1 MSLVLTIILKVE
13 GAVMRKNL
21 IIKYLCLLGCFWVKI
36 DFLADGF
43 NIKKFTSLVR
53 LTPPPVEVSLHVKS
67 AIESS
72 KLKISYT

>member
-1 MSLVLTIILKVE
+1 
-13 GAVMRKNL
+13 MRKNL

-53 LTPPPVEVSLHVKS
+53 LTPPRRSKSTCKIGDRIIKIEDFLHININFKPFVDDMCC
-67 AIESS
+67 
-72 KLKISYT
+72 